1 MTPRTLADLRGLL
14 LAEGLDAGDPEHWRA
29 QVEEGSPTPWF
40 VRVLVGFG
48 AWTAGVMLAVGL
60 GAVLALGRSGP
71 ALLLVGLALCGGS
84 AWLRQASKGDF
95 SAQFALSLSLAGQA
109 MAGVGLALLADPG
122 DRWSLFFV
130 GMAGLEAALLL
141 LFRDTVH
148 RYLSAFAAALL
159 FTLLLEHLHAAWL
172 ESAFLGLALLAWGL
186 LPATAWK
193 GPLLA
198 LRRPLGYA
206 LATVFL
212 GLFLWHSIERMFFHP
227 GPGPSLWAGGF
238 RELPV
243 WVLGALAPGL
253 LLGAAALRILLRL
266 DRPLRSPAALLVFAG
281 VLGLS
286 LLGLRVPGVAAVLF
300 VLVLAAEAREPA
312 LFGLGVVAGLVLLAR
327 LYYDLDLTLLGKS
340 AALAGSGALLLL
352 LRLLLG
358 AGGRP

>member
-14 LAEGLDAGDPEHWRA
+14 FAEGLDAGDPESWRA
-29 QVEEGSPTPWF
+29 QLEEGSATPWF
-40 VRVLVGFG
+40 VRLLVGFG
-48 AWTAGVMLAVGL
+48 AWTAGLMLAVGL
-60 GAVLALGRSGP
+60 GAILALGRSGA
-71 ALLLVGLALCGGS
+71 ALLIVGLALCAGG
-84 AWLRQASKGDF
+84 AALRQASKGDF
-95 SAQFALSLSLAGQA
+95 SAQFALSMSLAGQA
-109 MAGVGLALLADPG
+109 MAGVGLVLLSDRG
-122 DRWSLFFV
+122 DRWNLFFAAMTALEV
-130 GMAGLEAALLL
+130 GLLL

-148 RYLSAFAAALL
+148 RYLSAFAGALL
-159 FTLLLEHLHAAWL
+159 FTLLLEHLRFAWL

-186 LPATAWK
+186 LPATVWR
-193 GPLLA
+193 GPLRA

-212 GLFLWHSIERMFFHP
+212 GLFLWHSLERMLFHHSS
-227 GPGPSLWAGGF
+227 GPALWAAGF
-238 RELPV
+238 RDLPV

-266 DRPLRSPAALLVFAG
+266 GQPLASAPALLVLAA

-327 LYYDLDLTLLGKS
+327 LYYDLDLSLLGKS
-340 AALAGSGALLLL
+340 AALAGSGGLLLL
-352 LRLLLG
+352 LRVLLG